1 MKKESGFTLVELM
14 VVVAITVLVLG
25 WGIPSYSAWRTKHDI
40 ENQMVQLYSDLQ
52 FGRMTAYG
60 RKVVSGVFW
69 GTGGTIP
76 KSTPAN
82 PTPYEIRYDN
92 SNPLNNSIDD
102 TGTDVKIPGPAA
114 IKYPITV
121 VVSPV
126 QILNSVSFDGRGFLN
141 TLNQAAPASSI
152 TFSVSSSSGA
162 AMDCVAVTSTR
173 ITLGKMNAGNC
184 APK

>member
-14 VVVAITVLVLG
+14 VVVSITVLVLA
-25 WGIPSYSAWRTKHDI
+25 WGIPSYSTWRTKHDI

-82 PTPYEIRYDN
+82 PTPY
-92 SNPLNNSIDD
+92 
-102 TGTDVKIPGPAA
+102 
-114 IKYPITV
+114 
-121 VVSPV
+121 
-126 QILNSVSFDGRGFLN
+126 
-141 TLNQAAPASSI
+141 
-152 TFSVSSSSGA
+152 
-162 AMDCVAVTSTR
+162 
-173 ITLGKMNAGNC
+173 
-184 APK
+184 